1 MYEEKLKQLDLFSC
15 DERDMGRPQTS
26 LATCRSIIEKA
37 EPDSSQV
44 CGEGAMVVVPSCN
57 SEVSVGYK
65 GKIIHSGSG

>member
-1 MYEEKLKQLDLFSC
+1 MYDEKLKQLDLFNR

-26 LATCRSIIEKA
+26 LTTCRGFIEKA

-44 CGEGAMVVVPSCN
+44 CGEGAMVVVLSCN

-65 GKIIHSGSG
+65 GKIIHSGRG